1 METQTQNVLEVRGLS
16 KQYKK
21 GVYASQDV
29 SFEVRKG
36 EIFAL
41 IGPNGAGK
49 TTTIRM
55 IATLLKATEGDAVV
69 AGHSILNEPEKV
81 RKNITYLPDE
91 AGAYKTMTGKG
102 YLEFM
107 AGIYADNKAQA
118 AEFVKTGCEICELGD
133 RLNDKIGSYSRGM
146 IRKLLLAR
154 AIMSKPALAIFD
166 EPTSGLDII
175 NALEIRRMIKNLSA
189 QGMSFLLSSHNM
201 LEIEYVSDRVGIIAK
216 GHLLEVGT
224 PTELKEKYGTK
235 NLEEVF
241 EKVVMSNEVCSSA
254 PKRAKRNAHSAN
266 HTYACDNGH
275 NSFGCR
281 RRNDGSN
288 GNDSGGKLQ
297 NNHLRSGQHRFYQI
311 GNCPYEKP
319 CRRNRKRCYTG

>member
-1 METQTQNVLEVRGLS
+1 MSTETQNVLEVRGLS

-21 GVYASQDV
+21 GVYASHDV
-29 SFEVRKG
+29 SFDVHKG

-69 AGHSILNEPEKV
+69 AGHSILTEPQQV
-81 RKNITYLPDE
+81 RENITYLPDE
-91 AGAYKTMTGKG
+91 AGAYKTMTGRK

-107 AGIYADNKAQA
+107 AGIYAKDKATA
-118 AEFVKTGCEICELGD
+118 DEYVKNGSEICELGD

-175 NALEIRRMIKNLSA
+175 NALEIRRMIKNLAA

-216 GHLLEVGT
+216 GRLLEVGT
-224 PTELKEKYGTK
+224 PAELIEKYK
-235 NLEEVF
+235 AQNLEEVF
-241 EKVVMSNEVCSSA
+241 ERVVTENEIS
-254 PKRAKRNAHSAN
+254 
-266 HTYACDNGH
+266 
-275 NSFGCR
+275 
-281 RRNDGSN
+281 
-288 GNDSGGKLQ
+288 
-297 NNHLRSGQHRFYQI
+297 
-311 GNCPYEKP
+311 
-319 CRRNRKRCYTG
+319 